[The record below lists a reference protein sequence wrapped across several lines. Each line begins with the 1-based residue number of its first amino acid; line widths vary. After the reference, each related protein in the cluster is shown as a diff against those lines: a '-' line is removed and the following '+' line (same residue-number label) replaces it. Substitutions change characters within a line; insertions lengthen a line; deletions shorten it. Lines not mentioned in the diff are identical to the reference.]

1 MQHISVMIIMQFL
14 TGVTTAS
21 LFAVSC
27 EINAFRPNYISGEC

>member
-27 EINAFRPNYISGEC
+27 ELKALHTK

>member
-27 EINAFRPNYISGEC
+27 ELIELDTMASPGE